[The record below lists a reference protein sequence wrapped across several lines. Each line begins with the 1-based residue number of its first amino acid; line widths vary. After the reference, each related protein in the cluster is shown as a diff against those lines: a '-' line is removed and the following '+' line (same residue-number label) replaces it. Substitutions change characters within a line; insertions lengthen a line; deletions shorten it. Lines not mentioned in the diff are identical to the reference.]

1 MAIVFVSP
9 KQRQK
14 MFFLGITILFLLVL
28 SVIGT
33 VVFFSKPE
41 STSVEQVFIKPKIKI
56 NFEVLDLEQVKGS
69 LLMGRVQKEFA
80 YSAATDKGEQKTG
93 SVFAATIEDAKKLL
107 EDLGLISVTLEEVE
121 IGRENP
127 FAPYYTPS
135 IPTINTKT
143 K

>member
-28 SVIGT
+28 SIIGT

-41 STSVEQVFIKPKIKI
+41 PTPVEQAFIKPKIKI
-56 NFEVLDLEQVKGS
+56 NFEVLDLKQVKGS
-69 LLMGRVQKEFA
+69 LLMGRVQEEFA
-80 YSAATDKGEQKTG
+80 YSAATEKGEQKTG
-93 SVFAATIEDAKKLL
+93 SIFAATMEEAKNIL
-107 EDLGLISVTLEEVE
+107 EGLGLISVTLEEVE

-127 FAPYYTPS
+127 FTPYYTLS

>member
-33 VVFFSKPE
+33 VVFFAKPE
-41 STSVEQVFIKPKIKI
+41 SIPVEQAFVKPKIEI

-69 LLMGRVQKEFA
+69 LLMGRMQKEFDYFA
-80 YSAATDKGEQKTG
+80 VTDEGEQRAGSISAATME
-93 SVFAATIEDAKKLL
+93 EAKKLL
-107 EDLGLISVTLEEVE
+107 EDLGLVSITLGEVE
-121 IGRENP
+121 IGKENP
-127 FAPYYTPS
+127 FTPYY
-135 IPTINTKT
+135 
-143 K
+143 